1 MNHLNS
7 MRVLIRVVEL
17 ASFAQAAEQLGIS
30 ASSAT
35 RSILMLE
42 NHLNVRLLNRST
54 RKISLTDVGRE
65 YVDSARAVIEQLD
78 ELESSLS
85 RANREV
91 RGTLR
96 VVTSTT
102 FAECGLFS
110 LISAYQKIHPQVCFE
125 VTTCDGVTQ
134 LIPGGYDVGF
144 STESEIAD
152 STLVCRE
159 LTTLKEIVVAA
170 PSYLKRSGFPA
181 TPAQLNTHH
190 LLSAPCGASR
200 CTWKFSESRTSLN
213 INVNSG
219 LRASNASAIRA
230 AAIAGMG
237 IALLPASLVSE
248 DLREG
253 RLLPVLSQFEV
264 SGEKLRVSVVY
275 AGRNYIA
282 TKVRNFVDFTVGQYR
297 DPESAPA
304 LCVIA

>member
-54 RKISLTDVGRE
+54 RKISLTEVGRE
-65 YVDSARAVIEQLD
+65 YLDSTRAVIEQLD

-85 RANREV
+85 RADREV

-96 VVTSTT
+96 IVASTT
-102 FAECGLFS
+102 FAECGLFA
-110 LISAYQKIHPQVCFE
+110 LLAAYQKVHPQVCGD
-125 VTTCDGVTQ
+125 VTTCDGVTE

-144 STESEIAD
+144 STEPEIAD
-152 STLVCRE
+152 STLVRRE
-159 LTTLKEIVVAA
+159 LTTLKEIVVAS
-170 PSYLKRSGFPA
+170 PSFLKRSGVPT
-181 TPAQLNTHH
+181 TPGQLNAHQ

-200 CTWKFSESRTSLN
+200 CTWKFSESRTALSVK
-213 INVNSG
+213 VNSG

-237 IALLPASLVSE
+237 IALLPVSLVSE
-248 DLREG
+248 DFARG
-253 RLLPVLSQFEV
+253 TSASSAQPV
-264 SGEKLRVSVVY
+264 
-275 AGRNYIA
+275 
-282 TKVRNFVDFTVGQYR
+282 
-297 DPESAPA
+297 
-304 LCVIA
+304 